1 MTFIFWSIAP
11 VLCPPVQACDSE
23 DLVQD
28 LYNATLQNNCFQN
41 STSCVSSCI
50 SGHVL
55 KDGNHTTNHVCNGT
69 SWTPSTVTCLRKLIF
84 NLRKRKKITLPLN
97 RTCPGCILF
106 CVLLGN
112 FSDDMET
119 SPNLHCVSNSH
130 MFTLFNEVRPWMF
143 DSERLLKVDNF
154 T

>member
-55 KDGNHTTNHVCNGT
+55 KDGNQTTNHVCNGT
-69 SWTPSTVTCLRKLIF
+69 TWTPNTVNCLRKLIV
-84 NLRKRKKITLPLN
+84 
-97 RTCPGCILF
+97 ILEQAK
-106 CVLLGN
+106 N
-112 FSDDMET
+112 NT
-119 SPNLHCVSNSH
+119 S
-130 MFTLFNEVRPWMF
+130 FE
-143 DSERLLKVDNF
+143 
-154 T
+154 